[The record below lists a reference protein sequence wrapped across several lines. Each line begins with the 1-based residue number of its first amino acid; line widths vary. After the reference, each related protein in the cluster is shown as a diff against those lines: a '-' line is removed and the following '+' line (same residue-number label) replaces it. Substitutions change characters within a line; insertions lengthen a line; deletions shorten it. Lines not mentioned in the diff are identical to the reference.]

1 MHCPGF
7 PDPERFREIIDMTL
21 IAAQKRTISN
31 LAVGLNYQLVTVT
44 GAIDRKRQ
52 TASEHRELLLKLVLI
67 VLPFFSDIFEACQN
81 ILGRQQTIL
90 FRTLSGEFTDKSTAF
105 HQVEPEL
112 GNAQIFHE
120 RRIFLQT
127 L

>member
-1 MHCPGF
+1 
-7 PDPERFREIIDMTL
+7 MTL

-81 ILGRQQTIL
+81 DNVADS
-90 FRTLSGEFTDKSTAF
+90 RTCDYSSAAVGHD
-105 HQVEPEL
+105 
-112 GNAQIFHE
+112 GNNG
-120 RRIFLQT
+120 T
-127 L
+127 